1 MVGEDILNRVI
12 WKSVMGAV
20 RADGRQASGRSTKEI
35 GVNSKKKDLKTK
47 LQREAN
53 LPPKDE

>member
-35 GVNSKKKDLKTK
+35 GVNSKKKI
-47 LQREAN
+47 
-53 LPPKDE
+53 

>member
-20 RADGRQASGRSTKEI
+20 RADGRQAGGGSTKEI
-35 GVNSKKKDLKTK
+35 GVSAKTRSENQASKGS
-47 LQREAN
+47 
-53 LPPKDE
+53 

>member
-20 RADGRQASGRSTKEI
+20 RADGRQAGGGSTKEI
-35 GVNSKKKDLKTK
+35 GVSAKKQDLKTK
-47 LQREAN
+47 LQREAT
-53 LPPKDE
+53 LPKDE